1 MRAPQTA
8 TIDWKNKNT
17 NRRKKKSEREGRG
30 KKENWKKRRYTIG
43 AEGRKE
49 GRKEENN
56 QSFSSACRHL
66 KIVF

>member
-30 KKENWKKRRYTIG
+30 KKENWKIRQNSKGTAPSFRPITYFWG
-43 AEGRKE
+43 AEK
-49 GRKEENN
+49 
-56 QSFSSACRHL
+56 
-66 KIVF
+66 